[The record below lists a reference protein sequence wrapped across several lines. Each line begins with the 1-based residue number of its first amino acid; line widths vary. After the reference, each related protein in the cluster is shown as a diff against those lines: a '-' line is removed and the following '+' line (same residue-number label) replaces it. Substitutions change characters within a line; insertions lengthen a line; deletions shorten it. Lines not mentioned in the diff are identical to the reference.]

1 MLKLKTEGRS
11 GVGIYPKMLTG
22 YMLIIAVVL
31 SMTAFMTYRL
41 VRNYIIQTNE
51 TELVEK
57 AQYIAITQKN
67 GLEWKQLRRYQS
79 LVDAKVVFVNPDYI
93 ATQSPPSPTSRKT
106 SDEEDAA
113 GLAYTEIVSNMD
125 RRIFDGIFAGGT
137 VCGVEAVEF
146 LTAKIVY
153 AGVPLKDAQGEI
165 IGAMMLFRT
174 VADVD
179 VVWMRIATYLIVAA
193 ACAMLVAV
201 AFTSVFSRSIT
212 RPLCLMN
219 DVARAMAAGDYSR
232 HAPVAQADE
241 IGQLAGT
248 LNVLADRLKDVIENL
263 QNEKS
268 KLEQLFESIAE
279 GIVAVERDGQVFHV
293 NAPAL
298 EMLEIDRWEADHT
311 RAQEQQ
317 RHVLSMLAVCM
328 DSSEKES
335 AVWTSD
341 SGRAIAAIASPIPGA
356 EGACIGAVCLL
367 RDVSEETRLEQL
379 RREYIANVSH
389 ELRTPLTGIRGMV
402 EPLMDGVLETE
413 EEKNDCYQV
422 IYRET
427 RRLEKLI
434 GEMLDLSRLQDGRAQ
449 MELEAICVEPV
460 LERAV
465 ESVARLAEDAG
476 IELTVDA
483 DEGAVCMGNEER
495 IIQVLIILLD
505 NALSFTPTG
514 GHIAVRAKKD
524 GRFVELSVRDDG
536 AGIEPKDL
544 PYIWERFYKADKSRM
559 RTKGTGLGLAI
570 ARKVVELMG
579 GTIGVQSEV
588 GKGSVFT
595 LRLPSADA
603 PADN

>member
-106 SDEEDAA
+106 PDEEDAA

-193 ACAMLVAV
+193 GLRDAGRRGVHLGVLAQHHAAAV
-201 AFTSVFSRSIT
+201 SHERRRARNGRGRLFASR
-212 RPLCLMN
+212 
-219 DVARAMAAGDYSR
+219 ARGTG
-232 HAPVAQADE
+232 DE

-311 RAQEQQ
+311 RA
-317 RHVLSMLAVCM
+317 RSNSGMFFRCWRCAWIPAKRRAPCGR
-328 DSSEKES
+328 
-335 AVWTSD
+335 ATP
-341 SGRAIAAIASPIPGA
+341 GRAIAAIASPIPGA

-367 RDVSEETRLEQL
+367 RDVSEEMRLEQL

-449 MELEAICVEPV
+449 MELEAICVEPCAGTRGRIRGQTGRGRGH
-460 LERAV
+460 RA
-465 ESVARLAEDAG
+465 D
-476 IELTVDA
+476 
-483 DEGAVCMGNEER
+483 
-495 IIQVLIILLD
+495 
-505 NALSFTPTG
+505 G
-514 GHIAVRAKKD
+514 GR
-524 GRFVELSVRDDG
+524 G
-536 AGIEPKDL
+536 
-544 PYIWERFYKADKSRM
+544 
-559 RTKGTGLGLAI
+559 
-570 ARKVVELMG
+570 
-579 GTIGVQSEV
+579 
-588 GKGSVFT
+588 
-595 LRLPSADA
+595 
-603 PADN
+603 